1 MQRFLSALR
10 QSIDNQTLT
19 KLTLSKPTETVG
31 DLKNVYA
38 RLVLLKTGLQVQ
50 FTLRYKF
57 RDITKNLTA
66 DEAVAAVGEWLN
78 VGFKI
83 ANLHTQHSDYSIEF
97 FKNNTI
103 KFSENA
109 NKDKQNTA
117 KNTQK
122 SVMIEAHDHQ
132 KQRRI
137 TPENSVWLYRL
148 GITNQQGA
156 ILKDK
161 QSKFKQIDKYL
172 EIIDGLLQNF
182 IQKTA
187 KSTAKTLK
195 IADMGAGKGYLTFA
209 LYDFLAKNTN
219 LKTTIIGVETRPD
232 LIKTCN
238 AIAEESGFEH
248 LSFVEST
255 IENFDANDIN
265 MLIALHAC
273 DTATDDA
280 LAKGI
285 AAKADIIVV
294 APCCHKQVRRAMQPL
309 GTMQILLQN
318 GIHTER
324 QAELLTDSIRA
335 LLLEA
340 EGYTV
345 KVQEFIA
352 LEHTGKNILI
362 TAVKNNKKTKKADI
376 YANIDK
382 IMLDFGIKNQYLYD
396 ILKK

>member
-1 MQRFLSALR
+1 VQRFLSALQ
-10 QSIDNQTLT
+10 QSIDNQLLT

-38 RLVLLKTGLQVQ
+38 RLVVLKTGLYVQ

-57 RDITKNLTA
+57 SDITKNLTPE
-66 DEAVAAVGEWLN
+66 EALAAIAEWLN

-83 ANLHTQHSDYSIEF
+83 ANLHTQSQNSSIEF
-97 FKNNTI
+97 LKNDKI
-103 KFSENA
+103 KFSEST
-109 NKDKQNTA
+109 NKNKQNA
-117 KNTQK
+117 LDSSEKNTA
-122 SVMIEAHDHQ
+122 ITAHDHQ

-137 TPENSVWLYRL
+137 TPENSVWLHRL

-172 EIIDGLLQNF
+172 EIIHSLLQNSL
-182 IQKTA
+182 QNDK
-187 KSTAKTLK
+187 KTLK

-209 LYDFLAKNTN
+209 LYDFLQKNTAFQPE
-219 LKTTIIGVETRPD
+219 IMGVETRPD

-238 AIAEESGFEH
+238 AIAEESGFIG
-248 LSFVEST
+248 LNFVEST
-255 IENFDANDIN
+255 IENFDASGIN
-265 MLIALHAC
+265 MLFALHAC

-294 APCCHKQVRRAMQPL
+294 APCCHKQVRRAMQPV
-309 GTMQILLQN
+309 GTMQVLLQN
-318 GIHTER
+318 GIHLER
-324 QAELLTDSIRA
+324 QAELLTDSLRA

-362 TAVKNNKKTKKADI
+362 TAVKNHKKPKKAEI
-376 YANIDK
+376 YANIDT